1 MSRESKGAD
10 EAVGGVPERV
20 PAQFGERWLAM
31 VGASPDTVVER
42 AERARERAARY
53 PRTVRLARR
62 AVLLALNWFAPLFWL
77 GIWSRA
83 VHLDRKSFGRLMRK
97 IREHRRPFVRMAG
110 LAVVAPLMEAIES
123 EEELP
128 AAPAHPLE
136 EAVSEHKSGFRRDEY
151 DVLVIGSGA
160 GGAPVAARLA
170 ERGADVAVVEKG
182 RLVEAASTS
191 AALER
196 YYVNQGLFGVA
207 RGTPIVVMA
216 GETLGGTTSVNSG
229 TSLRPLPECL
239 EKWDAQLGTNFAG
252 GELDPWLE
260 RAREAINVHV
270 PAEELRSTS
279 ARVVAEGFDAI
290 GRNDHY
296 GLPRCVDG
304 CKGSGRC
311 CFGCPTG
318 AKQSTDRA
326 FLPRAHAAGADL
338 YVGWEAH
345 GIHERRSGV
354 EVEIRGAEGER
365 RLRASQVVVSAGALA
380 SPALIRSNRLGSHW
394 IHAGRRF
401 KTHPATKIF
410 AYVPGIERPDAN
422 PGIPQGLG
430 YRPPELERVT
440 MEGAELPTSAVG
452 PLIAAGGE
460 RFRRWLGRHEQLV
473 SYGAMVRD
481 RNHGRLESVF
491 GQPVLS
497 YEMHPEDAAD
507 LVRAL
512 QLIGEAFFAAGAQ
525 RVLLPWPG
533 FDNEFES
540 VGDLQAVDPGGIE
553 PSQLLLSGFHPQG
566 TAGMGR
572 LVDSELRLR
581 GSERISVCDASV
593 LPDSPGVNPQVT
605 IMALSLRLAE
615 RLEGE

>member
-1 MSRESKGAD
+1 MSRQAKGTD
-10 EAVGGVPERV
+10 EAAGESRGRI
-20 PAQFGERWLAM
+20 PARFGERWLAM
-31 VGASPDTVVER
+31 VGVPSDAVVER
-42 AERARERAARY
+42 ADRARERAARY
-53 PRTVRLARR
+53 PLAVRLARR
-62 AVLLALNWFAPLFWL
+62 VVLFALNWFAPLFWL
-77 GIWSRA
+77 GTWSRA
-83 VHLDRKSFGRLMRK
+83 VHLDRKSFAELMGKVRQ
-97 IREHRRPFVRMAG
+97 HRRPVVRMAG
-110 LAVVAPLMEAIES
+110 LAVVAPLMEAIEG
-123 EEELP
+123 EEEPP
-128 AAPAHPLE
+128 AIPDHPLE
-136 EAVSEHKSGFRRDEY
+136 EAVSEHQSDFRRDEY
-151 DVLVIGSGA
+151 EVLVIGSGA

-170 ERGADVAVVEKG
+170 EGGVDVAIVEKG
-182 RLVEAASTS
+182 QLVEATSTS

-229 TSLRPLPECL
+229 TSLRPRSECL

-260 RAREAINVHV
+260 RAREAISVQV
-270 PAEELRSTS
+270 PPEELRSTS

-290 GRNDHY
+290 GRGDYY

-326 FLPRAHAAGADL
+326 FLPRAVAAGADL

-345 GIHERRSGV
+345 GIRERRSRV
-354 EVEIRGAEGER
+354 EVDIRGSEGER
-365 RLRASQVVVSAGALA
+365 RLRASRVVVSAGALA

-410 AYVPGIERPDAN
+410 AHVPGIERPDVN

-440 MEGAELPTSAVG
+440 MEGAELPTAAVG

-460 RFRRWLGRHEQLV
+460 RFRWWLGRHEQLV

-481 RNHGRLESVF
+481 RNHGRLESVL

-512 QLIGEAFFAAGAQ
+512 QLIGEAFFAAGAE

-540 VGDLQAVDPGGIE
+540 LDDLRAVDPCEIE